1 MNNDEKPLKR
11 LIVPACDMGF
21 ADKLRPL
28 DQPAIE
34 SADDS
39 ASTDIATSTQITT
52 HRDGSAAPQE
62 RIDVLLEFG
71 ICLTIA
77 SAPSVAV
84 KPRA

>member
-28 DQPAIE
+28 DQSAIE

-39 ASTDIATSTQITT
+39 ASTDGATSTQITT
-52 HRDGSAAPQE
+52 HRDGSAAP
-62 RIDVLLEFG
+62 RNVLTYFLNSG
-71 ICLTIA
+71 YA
-77 SAPSVAV
+77 
-84 KPRA
+84 